1 MYLFILFIVIALGRM
16 KAFLLN
22 LLVGGGGAG
31 GVGEGESGEV
41 LLTDSFHRFSRVSSE
56 KLLPC
61 FGGLALA

>member
-22 LLVGGGGAG
+22 LLVGGGGG
-31 GVGEGESGEV
+31 GVAEGGSGEV
-41 LLTDSFHRFSRVSSE
+41 LLTDSFHRFSRVSSK

>member
-1 MYLFILFIVIALGRM
+1 MYLFTLFIVIALGRM

-22 LLVGGGGAG
+22 LLVGGGGG
-31 GVGEGESGEV
+31 GVAEGGSGEV

>member
-22 LLVGGGGAG
+22 LLVGGGGG
-31 GVGEGESGEV
+31 GVGEGGSGEV